1 MKPAPQDEPLKLG
14 PDLGPLKAN
23 VDYLRRL
30 VEALAEKQGLDI
42 ADFDPPPV
50 L

>member
-1 MKPAPQDEPLKLG
+1 MKPAPQDQPMKLG

-23 VDYLRRL
+23 MNYLRRL
-30 VEALAEKQGLDI
+30 LEAMAEKQGLDI
-42 ADFDPPPV
+42 ADFDPPAV